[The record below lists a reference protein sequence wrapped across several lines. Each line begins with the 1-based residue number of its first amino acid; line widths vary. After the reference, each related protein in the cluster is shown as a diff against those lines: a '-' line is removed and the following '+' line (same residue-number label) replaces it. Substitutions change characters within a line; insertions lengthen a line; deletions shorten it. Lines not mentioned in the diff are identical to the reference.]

1 MNKGILVVVS
11 GFSGAGKGTVM
22 KRLMEKYDGYALSVS
37 ATTRKPRPGEEDGR
51 EYFFRTRDEFE
62 KLIEEDALLEYAQYV
77 ENYYGTPR
85 SYVEEQLQAGRN
97 VILEIEIQGAMKIK
111 EKIPEALLVFVTP
124 PTVEEL
130 ERRLTGRG
138 TETAQVIAD
147 RLARAGEEAEGMG
160 QYDYI
165 LVNDTVEECVDHL
178 HQIIVSEHSRVS
190 RNAEFIA
197 DIQKQTKAFQE
208 RRKYMIHPSYTELI
222 EAINTNSE
230 DDDTTMS
237 LNSRYSLVL
246 AASKRARQIIAGSK
260 PMVEGAAG
268 KKPLSVAID
277 ELYKGKVK
285 ILAPEE
291 EDEEGTEQTAEAQA
305 EESAQASEITETA
318 ETAEETTAETTA
330 ETTEE

>member
-62 KLIEEDALLEYAQYV
+62 KLIEEDALLEYARYV

-147 RLARAGEEAEGMG
+147 RLARAGKEAEGMG

-197 DIQKQTKAFQE
+197 DIQKQTKAFQ
-208 RRKYMIHPSYTELI
+208 K
-222 EAINTNSE
+222 
-230 DDDTTMS
+230 
-237 LNSRYSLVL
+237 
-246 AASKRARQIIAGSK
+246 
-260 PMVEGAAG
+260 
-268 KKPLSVAID
+268 
-277 ELYKGKVK
+277 
-285 ILAPEE
+285 
-291 EDEEGTEQTAEAQA
+291 
-305 EESAQASEITETA
+305 
-318 ETAEETTAETTA
+318 
-330 ETTEE
+330 

>member
-22 KRLMEKYDGYALSVS
+22 KRLMEKYDDYALSVS

-62 KLIEEDALLEYAQYV
+62 KLIEEDALLEYARYV

-138 TETAQVIAD
+138 TETAQVIA
-147 RLARAGEEAEGMG
+147 G
-160 QYDYI
+160 Q
-165 LVNDTVEECVDHL
+165 TCK
-178 HQIIVSEHSRVS
+178 SR
-190 RNAEFIA
+190 
-197 DIQKQTKAFQE
+197 
-208 RRKYMIHPSYTELI
+208 
-222 EAINTNSE
+222 
-230 DDDTTMS
+230 
-237 LNSRYSLVL
+237 
-246 AASKRARQIIAGSK
+246 
-260 PMVEGAAG
+260 
-268 KKPLSVAID
+268 
-277 ELYKGKVK
+277 
-285 ILAPEE
+285 
-291 EDEEGTEQTAEAQA
+291 
-305 EESAQASEITETA
+305 
-318 ETAEETTAETTA
+318 
-330 ETTEE
+330 

>member
-22 KRLMEKYDGYALSVS
+22 KRLMEKYDDYALSVS

-138 TETAQVIAD
+138 TETAQVISD

-197 DIQKQTKAFQE
+197 DIQKQTKAFQ
-208 RRKYMIHPSYTELI
+208 K
-222 EAINTNSE
+222 
-230 DDDTTMS
+230 
-237 LNSRYSLVL
+237 
-246 AASKRARQIIAGSK
+246 
-260 PMVEGAAG
+260 
-268 KKPLSVAID
+268 
-277 ELYKGKVK
+277 
-285 ILAPEE
+285 
-291 EDEEGTEQTAEAQA
+291 
-305 EESAQASEITETA
+305 
-318 ETAEETTAETTA
+318 
-330 ETTEE
+330 

>member
-22 KRLMEKYDGYALSVS
+22 KRLMEKYDDYALSVS

-62 KLIEEDALLEYAQYV
+62 KLIEEDALLEYARYV

-147 RLARAGEEAEGMG
+147 RLARAGEEAKGMD

-178 HQIIVSEHSRVS
+178 HQIIVSEHSRAF

-197 DIQKQTKAFQE
+197 GIQEQTKAFQ
-208 RRKYMIHPSYTELI
+208 K
-222 EAINTNSE
+222 
-230 DDDTTMS
+230 
-237 LNSRYSLVL
+237 
-246 AASKRARQIIAGSK
+246 
-260 PMVEGAAG
+260 
-268 KKPLSVAID
+268 
-277 ELYKGKVK
+277 
-285 ILAPEE
+285 
-291 EDEEGTEQTAEAQA
+291 
-305 EESAQASEITETA
+305 
-318 ETAEETTAETTA
+318 
-330 ETTEE
+330 

>member
-22 KRLMEKYDGYALSVS
+22 KRLMEKYDDYALSVS

-111 EKIPEALLVFVTP
+111 KKIPEALLVFVTP

-138 TETAQVIAD
+138 TEDKDTINRRIQ
-147 RLARAGEEAEGMG
+147 RAAEEVKLLP
-160 QYDYI
+160 QYDYVVI
-165 LVNDTVEECVDHL
+165 NDTVEKAAENIKL
-178 HQIIVSEHSRVS
+178 IAKTEKMKSERFK
-190 RNAEFIA
+190 N
-197 DIQKQTKAFQE
+197 
-208 RRKYMIHPSYTELI
+208 
-222 EAINTNSE
+222 
-230 DDDTTMS
+230 
-237 LNSRYSLVL
+237 
-246 AASKRARQIIAGSK
+246 
-260 PMVEGAAG
+260 MVEAF
-268 KKPLSVAID
+268 
-277 ELYKGKVK
+277 E
-285 ILAPEE
+285 
-291 EDEEGTEQTAEAQA
+291 
-305 EESAQASEITETA
+305 
-318 ETAEETTAETTA
+318 
-330 ETTEE
+330 